1 MAPGIAA
8 ALASSGEQ
16 TAVTGRSQERAEHAA
31 ALAGSGVEARPLQA
45 ATFAAARLVVETVI
59 EEPDVKAGLYAMV
72 EPWLADGALLTT
84 NTSGLS
90 ITRLARGLRRPE
102 SFAGLHFLYP
112 ADVTPIVEIIAGEA
126 TAETTIRSLRELAD
140 RMGKSPIVAHRDVP
154 GFVWNRL
161 QLALLREA
169 LWLVDQG
176 VADIATVDAAV
187 SDGLAPRW
195 LAAGPFATVD
205 LGGGETWSLVAS
217 EVFPHLA
224 SDPALTAILQGHSE
238 NGTTFY
244 DWTADDLADLA
255 RLRAEGIQA
264 ARAVSQRRRRITP
277 APPPPAKSPPETDS
291 LPRAQAPPNQADPDQ
306 AAGPAARY

>member
-1 MAPGIAA
+1 MTTQFSAVVVGTGRMAPGIAA
-8 ALASSGEQ
+8 ALASAGEQ
-16 TAVTGRSQERAEHAA
+16 TAVTGRSQERAQHAA
-31 ALAGSGVEARPLQA
+31 ALAGSGVQARPLEA
-45 ATFAAARLVVETVI
+45 ATFTTARLVVETVT
-59 EEPDVKAGLYAMV
+59 EEPAVKSGVYAMI
-72 EPWLADGALLTT
+72 EPWLDDGALLTT

-90 ITRLARGLRRPE
+90 IAGLARGLRRPGA
-102 SFAGLHFLYP
+102 FAGLHFLYP

-126 TAETTIRSLRELAD
+126 TAESTVRSLRELAD

-176 VADIATVDAAV
+176 VTDIATVDAAV

-205 LGGGETWSLVAS
+205 LGGAKTWSLVAA

-224 SDPALTAILQGHSE
+224 SGAALAAVLQGHGE

-244 DWTADDLADLA
+244 DWAAEDLADLA
-255 RLRAEGIQA
+255 RLRTEGIQA
-264 ARAVSQRRRRITP
+264 AATVSQSRRRITP
-277 APPPPAKSPPETDS
+277 
-291 LPRAQAPPNQADPDQ
+291 R
-306 AAGPAARY
+306 